1 MQLRTKLFVGYH
13 GVPEQMIEP
22 YFETLF
28 NQLNQRAARATIA
41 DRTPSLEALREY
53 LRQQFEHEGGMP
65 GSFLG
70 QPVFEALFEYESQAH
85 PLANLDFLHAKTI
98 DLLDNPPKEHRER
111 RFSKF
116 LHPYKHQVA
125 AWTSLKAE
133 PCRSAIISTGTASG
147 KTECFLVPILDDLV
161 REYSESR
168 RPLQG
173 IRALFLYPLNALINS
188 QRERLAAW
196 TAGLEGGVRFSLYN
210 GATPERIPQ
219 AKEDATPE
227 EVLCRRTLR
236 QNTPPILVT
245 NATMLEYMLIRSVD
259 QPIIDHSKG
268 KLRWIVLDEAHTYLG
283 SNAAEVSLLLRRVM
297 QAFEVDA
304 ESVHFVAT
312 SATIG
317 GIESESH
324 LREYLA
330 DLAGIDPSRVDVIGG
345 RRITPQI
352 ETAGLIDR
360 SLPSKEEIASL
371 ADYESRR
378 RRLASVP
385 SIRSLRYKLTS
396 KPLTLA
402 EIREKLGEG
411 VSNQEVLRIL
421 DACSEELPKDTKE
434 QPLLPLRGHFFMR
447 TQPGVWACWN
457 HYCSGRSDQI
467 ASDQWR
473 FGAVYFQHRERC
485 EHCDSLVFE
494 VLLCKDCGEVYLAAE
509 EDDKQMLSSIPWKQS
524 TIIDDFDIEIEEDAD
539 EEEEQSKTRST
550 AKLRQLICSRSA
562 NDFMDAESNYDPGTG
577 EVLRVESDNS
587 VGLRLARRHDP
598 DNRIR
603 CVTCGEPDS
612 QAYQQFRSIRVGAP
626 FYLGVAIPTLL
637 THAPEKKRVNGAV
650 PCNGRQ
656 LITFT
661 DSRQGTARFAAR
673 MEFEAERNFVRS
685 FVYHKLWSLS
695 RSEKPIDL
703 DKLRDEV
710 IKLRPVAATIGL
722 ESLLQEKE
730 EQLTK
735 AERNINTPKG
745 SVNWIDLIHALS
757 KTEPVAYFL
766 PDSTAARYRYSL
778 NDPSKIS
785 EMLLLREFA
794 RRPRTG
800 NSLETLGLASIHFP
814 RLEGA
819 VPPDDWLRKGQTQET
834 WYLFL
839 KVCID
844 YFLRTNYCVQIADAT
859 RRWMGLRFQSRYV
872 QSPDSER
879 GGTLIRTWPTLRTN
893 RRGDQRLFT
902 FLRLVLNLR
911 QQASDDQLM
920 LDRLLREAWKA
931 IYSRILVEEQRGY
944 QLKFQE
950 AEIRLANVAYKCP
963 VTQKLIDVSIA
974 GVSPYHNEITW
985 KSLGPAK
992 PIEMPSVPF
1001 PFRRSMEDGRPV
1013 SLNEINVWLDRNEKV
1028 QAARAEG
1035 VWNEFSDRIAEDHS
1049 YFETAEH
1056 SGQLSKNRLQALE
1069 SRFRAGKT
1077 NLLSCSTT
1085 MEMGIDIGGLS
1096 VVAMN
1101 NAPPGPANWLQRAGR
1116 AGRRGISRAA
1126 SLTLCQ
1132 NQPHGHAVFANTVWP
1147 FITPI
1152 SIPRVSLNS
1161 VRIVQRHVHAFLLG
1175 RFLGKK
1181 KTENATRL
1189 TNAWMFVG
1197 ETPVFAEFIVWM
1209 RRNAEMDQVI
1219 CRGIAAIVQ
1228 RSALETE
1235 TIRLVLDFAA
1245 SELHTL
1251 ATEWLSQRETLLA
1264 EINAVGGITEDK
1276 KHVAPEQRALCSQL
1290 KRLDDEFLLKELA
1303 SRGFLPAHGFPLNV
1317 LPFVN
1322 TSVET
1327 MLAEADRP
1335 SEERDDNR
1343 FTIQSYPSRHLS
1355 MAIREYAPGNSIVI
1369 DNMSYLSSGLTMH
1382 WKVPPSDTEFRQTQA
1397 ILGFWWCPQC
1407 GFSTSSATQ
1416 PKQCESCSN
1425 PELKGNGYIKPSG
1438 FAVDIRTGR
1447 PNSSD
1452 EEVVYVPPTEPRL
1465 GCRGDW
1471 ISLANPALGSFR
1483 YDADGTVFFHSRGAR
1498 SFGYAVCLRCGRAA
1512 SESGLASDGAEI
1524 SFQKNGEHRRLRG
1537 GKESDGTAR
1546 CPGSDGQFT
1555 IKRNLWLG
1563 GEEQTDVF
1571 QLRLKHPTLPE
1582 VTIPETAAVSLAI
1595 ALRLA
1600 LCQALGVETQEI
1612 GWSVQ
1617 NNKEQGIGYRDIYL
1631 FDSAAGGAGYVAS
1644 AGFMIEG
1651 LLNSA
1656 REILEGCRC
1665 DKACHSCLL
1674 DFGTQHHAEH
1684 LDRKAALDWLNED
1697 FFSLLRVP
1705 SDYCA
1710 FGSATQYE
1718 PRGVAEGMLIALQ
1731 KRPINSVSFVA
1742 DGNVDL
1748 WDVDSW
1754 PLWRHFASIA
1764 TPEVGID
1771 TSLLLT
1777 ESAKRSLPWST
1788 LHSMVSKANAR
1799 QARVY
1804 TVPDSS
1810 VHVEKC
1816 TIAGLVSS
1824 PDKTIAWGVFDQDSL
1839 ALASGWGQGT
1849 SAWPVVKGS
1858 VTTTPTHKRE
1868 IDLTI
1873 VESERPE
1880 DCTQVLINRELDG
1893 DISNIGT
1900 SFWTLLESESIWLK
1914 RCLESGQPHKI
1925 EYCDRYI
1932 RSPLAARVLFEI
1944 LKRFSSTSSIQS
1956 QLSIRTTQSQQYQIG
1971 QALYHDWRDAGAQ
1984 QSVLEHLFKSNFKV
1998 SVTVYPKPPNLSHSR
2013 YLSMAWAN
2021 GVRVDINLDQ
2031 GVGFYRTKA
2040 YIPFDFSTPSDVQ
2053 AQKLAKL
2060 RIVVENQSPSMPI
2073 YVLKPV

>member
-1 MQLRTKLFVGYH
+1 
-13 GVPEQMIEP
+13 MIEP
-22 YFETLF
+22 YFSTLF
-28 NQLNQRAARATIA
+28 DQLNQRAARATIA
-41 DRTPSLEALREY
+41 DRTPSLEVLREY
-53 LRQQFEHEGGMP
+53 LRQQFELEGGKP

-70 QPVFEALFEYESQAH
+70 QPVFEALFEYESQPH
-85 PLANLDFLHAKTI
+85 PLANLDFLELKTI

-111 RFSKF
+111 RFSKL

-125 AWTSLKAE
+125 AWQSLKAE

-161 REYSESR
+161 REYSKSR

-236 QNTPPILVT
+236 ENTPPILVT

-304 ESVHFVAT
+304 SNVHFVAT

-317 GIESESH
+317 GKESESN

-345 RRITPQI
+345 RRITPQL
-352 ETAGLIDR
+352 ETTGLVDK
-360 SLPSKEEIASL
+360 SLPSKEEIDSL
-371 ADYESRR
+371 PDYESRR

-385 SIRSLRYKLTS
+385 SIRTLRHELTL
-396 KPLTLA
+396 KPLSLA
-402 EIREKLGEG
+402 EIREKIGEG
-411 VSNQEVLRIL
+411 VSNHEALQIL
-421 DACSEELPKDTKE
+421 DACSEALPKDVKE

-447 TQPGVWACWN
+447 TQPGVWACWS
-457 HYCSGRSDQI
+457 HKCSGRTEQLT
-467 ASDQWR
+467 SDQWP
-473 FGAVYFQHRERC
+473 FGSVYFQHRERC
-485 EHCDSLVFE
+485 VHCDSLVLE

-509 EDDKQMLSSIPWKQS
+509 EDDKQKLSSIPWKQS
-524 TIIDDFDIEIEEDAD
+524 TIIDDFDIEIEENAD
-539 EEEEQSKTRST
+539 EEEEQSKARST

-562 NDFMDAESNYDPGTG
+562 NDFMDAESNYDCSTG
-577 EVLRVESDNS
+577 EILQVENANS

-637 THAPEKKRVNGAV
+637 AHAPGKARVNAAI
-650 PCNGRQ
+650 PYDGRQ

-695 RSEKPIDL
+695 RLEKPIDL

-710 IKLRPVAATIGL
+710 IKLKPVAATIGL

-730 EQLTK
+730 EQLRK
-735 AERNINTPKG
+735 AETSINAPKG
-745 SVNWIDLIHALS
+745 SVNWKDLIEALS
-757 KTEPVAYFL
+757 KTDPVAYFL
-766 PDSTAARYRYSL
+766 PESTRARYAHSL
-778 NDPSKIS
+778 SDPAKIA

-800 NSLETLGLASIHFP
+800 NSLETLGLASVHFP
-814 RLEGA
+814 RLESVA
-819 VPPDDWLRKGQTQET
+819 PPDDWCRKGQTQET

-844 YFLRTNYCVQIADAT
+844 YFLRTNYCVQIADTT
-859 RRWMGLRFQSRYV
+859 RRWMGLRFQTRYV

-879 GGTLIRTWPTLRTN
+879 GTAVTRTWPTLRTN

-902 FLRLVLNLR
+902 FLRLVLNLK
-911 QQASDDQLM
+911 QQAPDDQLIAE
-920 LDRLLREAWKA
+920 RLLREAWKS

-963 VTQKLIDVSIA
+963 VTQKLIDTSIA
-974 GVSPYHNEITW
+974 GVSPYHNELTW
-985 KSLGPAK
+985 QSLGPAK
-992 PIEMPSVPF
+992 AIEMPSVPF
-1001 PFRRSMEDGRPV
+1001 PFRRSTEDGRPV
-1013 SLNEINVWLDRNEKV
+1013 SLNEVNAWLDKNEKV
-1028 QAARAEG
+1028 QVARAEG

-1132 NQPHGHAVFANTVWP
+1132 NQPHGHAVFTNTVWP

-1152 SIPRVSLNS
+1152 SIPRVALNS
-1161 VRIVQRHVHAFLLG
+1161 VRIVQRHVQAFLLG

-1209 RRNAEMDQVI
+1209 RKNAEIDQVV
-1219 CRGIAAIVQ
+1219 CRGIAAIIK

-1235 TIRLVLDFAA
+1235 SIRLILDFAA

-1264 EINAVGGITEDK
+1264 EINAVGGLAEGDK
-1276 KHVAPEQRALCSQL
+1276 HSAPEQRALSSQL
-1290 KRLDDEFLLKELA
+1290 KRLDEEFLLKELA
-1303 SRGFLPAHGFPLNV
+1303 GRGFLPAHGFPLNV
-1317 LPFVN
+1317 LPFIN

-1327 MLAEADRP
+1327 ILAEADRP
-1335 SEERDDNR
+1335 PEERDDNR

-1416 PKQCESCSN
+1416 PKQCESCGN
-1425 PELKGNGYIKPSG
+1425 LELKGNGYIKPSG

-1452 EEVVYVPPTEPRL
+1452 DEVVYVPPTEPRL

-1512 SESGLASDGAEI
+1512 SESGLASDGAEV

-1555 IKRNLWLG
+1555 IKRNIWLG
-1563 GEEQTDVF
+1563 GEEKTDVF
-1571 QLRLKHPTLPE
+1571 QLRLKHPTLPD
-1582 VTIPETAAVSLAI
+1582 VTIPEAAAVSLAI
-1595 ALRLA
+1595 ALRQA
-1600 LCQALGVETQEI
+1600 LSKALGVESQEI

-1644 AGFMIEG
+1644 AGFMIEA
-1651 LLNSA
+1651 LLKTA
-1656 REILEGCRC
+1656 RESLAGCNC

-1684 LDRKAALDWLNED
+1684 LDRNAALDWLNED

-1710 FGSATQYE
+1710 FGTETQYE

-1731 KRPINSVSFVA
+1731 KRPINSVCFIA
-1742 DGNVDL
+1742 AGDVDL
-1748 WDVDSW
+1748 WDIESW
-1754 PLWRHFASIA
+1754 ALWRHFASIA

-1771 TSLLLT
+1771 TSLFLT
-1777 ESAKRSLPWST
+1777 ESAKKTLPWSI

-1799 QARVY
+1799 QAGVY
-1804 TVPDSS
+1804 VVPDSS
-1810 VHVEKC
+1810 VHVGKC
-1816 TIAGLVSS
+1816 TIAGLISS
-1824 PDKTIAWGVFDQDSL
+1824 PDKTIAWGVFDQNSL
-1839 ALASGWGQGT
+1839 ALGSSWGQGT
-1849 SAWPVVKGS
+1849 STWPVVKGNL
-1858 VTTTPTHKRE
+1858 TNIQTAKRE
-1868 IDLTI
+1868 INLAL

-1880 DCTQVLINRELDG
+1880 DCTQALVNKELDG
-1893 DISNIGT
+1893 DIANIGT
-1900 SFWTLLESESIWLK
+1900 SFWSLLESESSWMK
-1914 RCLESGQPHKI
+1914 RCSEQGPPVSI
-1925 EYCDRYI
+1925 VYCDRYV
-1932 RSPLAARVLFEI
+1932 RSPLTARVLFEL
-1944 LKRFSSTSSIQS
+1944 LKRYASTSESRSELIIKTTESPQ
-1956 QLSIRTTQSQQYQIG
+1956 QLVG
-1971 QALYHDWRDAGAQ
+1971 HALYHDWRDCGTQ
-1984 QSVLEHLFKSNFKV
+1984 KDVLEHLFKQYFKV
-1998 SVTVYPKPPNLSHSR
+1998 SVTVYPRPQDLSHSR
-2013 YLSMAWAN
+2013 FLSLTWAN
-2021 GVRVDINLDQ
+2021 GLRVDVNLDQ
-2031 GVGFYRTKA
+2031 GVGFYRTKNF
-2040 YIPFDFSTPSDVQ
+2040 ISFDFALTPSLQ
-2053 AQKLAKL
+2053 AQKLSAL
-2060 RIVVENQSPSMPI
+2060 RLSVENQSPSMPL
-2073 YVLKPV
+2073 YVIKPV

>member
-1 MQLRTKLFVGYH
+1 
-13 GVPEQMIEP
+13 MIEP

-28 NQLNQRAARATIA
+28 DQLNQRAARATIA
-41 DRTPSLEALREY
+41 DRTPSLEVFREY
-53 LRQQFEHEGGMP
+53 LRQQFELEGGKP

-70 QPVFEALFEYESQAH
+70 QPVFEALFEYESQPH
-85 PLANLDFLHAKTI
+85 PLANLDFLDVKTI

-111 RFSKF
+111 RFSKL

-125 AWTSLKAE
+125 AWKSLKAE

-161 REYSESR
+161 REYLKNR

-196 TAGLEGGVRFSLYN
+196 TAGLEGAVRFSLYN
-210 GATPERIPQ
+210 GATPERIQ
-219 AKEDATPE
+219 EAKEDATPE

-236 QNTPPILVT
+236 ANTPPILVT

-259 QPIIDHSKG
+259 QPIIDQSKG

-304 ESVHFVAT
+304 NSVHFVAT

-317 GIESESH
+317 GKESESN

-352 ETAGLIDR
+352 ETAGIIDKP
-360 SLPSKEEIASL
+360 LPSKEEIDSL
-371 ADYESRR
+371 TDYESRR
-378 RRLASVP
+378 QRLTSVP
-385 SIRSLRYKLTS
+385 SIRELRHQLTS
-396 KPLTLA
+396 KPLPLE
-402 EIREKLGEG
+402 EIRKKLGKG
-411 VSNQEVLRIL
+411 VSNHEALHIL
-421 DACSEELPKDTKE
+421 DACSEALPKEAKE

-457 HYCSGRSDQI
+457 NQCSGRTDHLKSEL
-467 ASDQWR
+467 WP

-485 EHCDSLVFE
+485 THCESLVLE

-509 EDDKQMLSSIPWKQS
+509 ENDKQKLSAIPWKQS
-524 TIIDDFDIEIEEDAD
+524 TMVDDFDIEIEEDAD
-539 EEEEQSKTRST
+539 EEEEQTTTRST

-562 NDFMDAESNYDPGTG
+562 NDFMDAPSNYDRSTG
-577 EVLRVESDNS
+577 EILRVSSDNAAA
-587 VGLRLARRHDP
+587 VRLARRHDP
-598 DNRIR
+598 GNRIR

-612 QAYQQFRSIRVGAP
+612 QAYQQFRSIRIGAP

-637 THAPEKKRVNGAV
+637 AHAQVKERVTAAI
-650 PCNGRQ
+650 PYDGRQ

-673 MEFEAERNFVRS
+673 MEFESERNFVRS

-695 RSEKPIDL
+695 RLGKPTDIE
-703 DKLRDEV
+703 KLRDEV
-710 IKLRPVAATIGL
+710 AKLRTVASMGL
-722 ESLLQEKE
+722 ESVLQEKE
-730 EQLTK
+730 DQLQR
-735 AERNINTPKG
+735 AEKGIETPTG
-745 SVNWIDLIHALS
+745 SIKWDAMIEALR
-757 KTEPVAYFL
+757 KTDPVAYFL
-766 PDSTAARYRYSL
+766 PESTRARYTHGLS
-778 NDPSKIS
+778 DPKQIS
-785 EMLLLREFA
+785 EMLLLREFV

-814 RLEGA
+814 QLESVA
-819 VPPDDWLRKGQTQET
+819 PPDDWRKKGQTQEN
-834 WYLFL
+834 WHLFL

-844 YFLRTNYCVQIADAT
+844 YFLRANYCVQIADTT
-859 RRWMGLRFQSRYV
+859 RRWMGLSFQTRYV

-879 GGTLIRTWPTLRTN
+879 GGAVTRTWPTLKTN

-902 FLRLVLNLR
+902 FLRLVLNLKP
-911 QQASDDQLM
+911 QASDDQLM
-920 LDRLLREAWKA
+920 LERLLREAWKV
-931 IYSRILVEEQRGY
+931 IYSKVFIAEQRGY
-944 QLKFQE
+944 QLKFQDT
-950 AEIRLANVAYKCP
+950 EIRLVNVAYKCP
-963 VTQKLIDVSIA
+963 VTQKLIDASIG
-974 GVSPYHNEITW
+974 GVSPYHNELTW
-985 KSLGPAK
+985 QSLGPAK
-992 PIEMPSVPF
+992 PINMPFIPF
-1001 PFRRSMEDGRPV
+1001 PFRRSMEDGGPV
-1013 SLNEINVWLDRNEKV
+1013 SLNEVNAWLDRDEKV

-1069 SRFRAGKT
+1069 SRFRSGKT

-1132 NQPHGHAVFANTVWP
+1132 NQPHGHAVFVNTVWP
-1147 FITPI
+1147 FVTPI
-1152 SIPRVSLNS
+1152 SIPRVALNS
-1161 VRIVQRHVHAFLLG
+1161 VRIVQRHVQAFLLG
-1175 RFLGKK
+1175 KFLGKK
-1181 KTENATRL
+1181 ETENATRL
-1189 TNAWMFVG
+1189 TCDWMFVG
-1197 ETPVFAEFIVWM
+1197 ETPIFAEFIVWM
-1209 RRNAEMDQVI
+1209 RKNAEMDPAVA
-1219 CRGIAAIVQ
+1219 RGITAIVQ

-1235 TIRLVLDFAA
+1235 SIRLILDHAA
-1245 SELHTL
+1245 SQLHTL
-1251 ATEWLSQRETLLA
+1251 ATEWLSQRDTLLA
-1264 EINAVGGITEDK
+1264 EINAVGGIAENG
-1276 KHVAPEQRALCSQL
+1276 KHAAPEQRALSAQL
-1290 KRLDDEFLLKELA
+1290 KRLDEEFLLKELA

-1327 MLAEADRP
+1327 MLAEAERP

-1343 FTIQSYPSRHLS
+1343 FTRQSYPSRHLS

-1382 WKVPPSDTEFRQTQA
+1382 WKVPPSDTELRQTQA

-1407 GFSTSSATQ
+1407 GFSASAATQ
-1416 PKQCESCSN
+1416 PKQCASCSST
-1425 PELKGNGYIKPSG
+1425 ELKGNGYIKPSG

-1452 EEVVYVPPTEPRL
+1452 DEVLYVPPTEPRL

-1471 ISLANPALGSFR
+1471 ISLANPALGKFR
-1483 YDADGTVFFHSRGAR
+1483 YDADGTVFFHSRGAKGH
-1498 SFGYAVCLRCGRAA
+1498 GYAVCLRCGRAA
-1512 SESGLASDGAEI
+1512 SESGLASEGAEV
-1524 SFQKNGEHRRLRG
+1524 SFQKDGQHRRLRG

-1582 VTIPETAAVSLAI
+1582 VTIPEAAAVSLAI
-1595 ALRLA
+1595 ALRLS
-1600 LCQALGVETQEI
+1600 LCQALGVESQEI

-1617 NNKEQGIGYRDIYL
+1617 NNREHGIGFRDIYL

-1644 AGFMIEG
+1644 AGFMIEE
-1651 LLNSA
+1651 LLSSA
-1656 REILEGCRC
+1656 KEILSRCDC

-1674 DFGTQHHAEH
+1674 DFGTQYHAEH

-1697 FFSLLRVP
+1697 FFSSLRVP

-1710 FGSATQYE
+1710 FGATTSYE

-1731 KRPINSVSFVA
+1731 KRPIKSVSFVA
-1742 DGNVDL
+1742 DGHVDL

-1754 PLWRHFASIA
+1754 PLWRHLASIS
-1764 TPEVGID
+1764 TPEAGVDANLIL
-1771 TSLLLT
+1771 S
-1777 ESAKRSLPWST
+1777 ESVKNTLPWPI
-1788 LHSMVSKANAR
+1788 LHSVVSKANAR
-1799 QARVY
+1799 QAKVY
-1804 TVPDSS
+1804 VVPDSS
-1810 VHVEKC
+1810 VRLGKC
-1816 TIAGLVSS
+1816 TIAGVISS
-1824 PDKTIAWGVFDQDSL
+1824 PDKSITWGVFDQNSL
-1839 ALASGWGQGT
+1839 ALGSGWGQGT
-1849 SAWPVVKGS
+1849 SDWPVVKGILGDNLAQ
-1858 VTTTPTHKRE
+1858 KRE
-1868 IDLTI
+1868 INLGLVD
-1873 VESERPE
+1873 SARPE
-1880 DCTQVLINRELDG
+1880 DCTQVLVDKELDG
-1893 DISNIGT
+1893 DILNIGA
-1900 SFWTLLESESIWLK
+1900 SFWSLLESKSSWLK
-1914 RCLESGQPHKI
+1914 QCFEHGPPISI
-1925 EYCDRYI
+1925 EYCDRYV
-1932 RSPLAARVLFEI
+1932 RSPLSARVLFEL
-1944 LKRFSSTSSIQS
+1944 LKRFASTTDHKSE
-1956 QLSIRTTQSQQYQIG
+1956 LRVRTTASTQLQTGRS
-1971 QALYHDWRDAGAQ
+1971 LYHDWRDDGTQKA
-1984 QSVLEHLFKSNFKV
+1984 VLQHLFQPFFTV
-1998 SVTVYPKPPNLSHSR
+1998 SVTVYARPQELSHSR
-2013 YLSMAWAN
+2013 FLSLAWAN
-2021 GVRVDINLDQ
+2021 GLRVDVNLDQ
-2031 GVGFYRTKA
+2031 GVGFYRTRTFKS
-2040 YIPFDFSTPSDVQ
+2040 FDFAETPNAQ
-2053 AQKLAKL
+2053 AQKLSAL
-2060 RIVVENQSPSMPI
+2060 RLSVENQSPSMPL
-2073 YVLKPV
+2073 YVLKPN

>member
-1 MQLRTKLFVGYH
+1 MQVRTKLFDRTY
-13 GVPEQMIEP
+13 GVVEQMIEP

-28 NQLNQRAARATIA
+28 DQLNQRAARATIA
-41 DRTPSLEALREY
+41 DRTPSLEVLRQY
-53 LRQQFEHEGGMP
+53 LRQQFELEGGKA

-70 QPVFEALFEYESQAH
+70 QPVLEALFEYETQPH
-85 PLANLDFLHAKTI
+85 PLANLDFLHVKTI

-111 RFSKF
+111 RFSKL

-125 AWTSLKAE
+125 AWKSLKAE

-161 REYSESR
+161 REYSKVR

-173 IRALFLYPLNALINS
+173 VRALFLYPLNALINS

-236 QNTPPILVT
+236 ENTPPILVT

-259 QPIIDHSKG
+259 QPIIDNSKG

-304 ESVHFVAT
+304 NNVHFVAT

-317 GIESESH
+317 GKESESH

-330 DLAGIDPSRVDVIGG
+330 DLAGIDPARVDVIGG
-345 RRITPQI
+345 RRVTPTI
-352 ETAGLIDR
+352 ETSGIIDR
-360 SLPSKEEIASL
+360 SLPSKAELDSL
-371 ADYESRR
+371 GDYESRR
-378 RRLASVP
+378 KRLVSVP
-385 SIRSLRYKLTS
+385 AIRSLRHELTS
-396 KPLTLA
+396 KPLPLV

-411 VSNQEVLRIL
+411 VSNHEALRIL
-421 DACSEELPKDTKE
+421 DACSEALPKEVKE

-457 HYCSGRSDQI
+457 NQCMGRTDQLV
-467 ASDQWR
+467 SEHWP

-485 EHCDSLVFE
+485 AHCDSLVLE
-494 VLLCKDCGEVYLAAE
+494 VVLCKDCGEVYLAAE
-509 EDDKQMLSSIPWKQS
+509 ENDKQKLSAIPWKQS

-539 EEEEQSKTRST
+539 EEDDQAKTKST

-562 NDFMDAESNYDPGTG
+562 NDFMDAESNYDRGTG
-577 EVLRVESDNS
+577 EILRVENDLAIG
-587 VGLRLARRHDP
+587 VRLARRHDP

-637 THAPEKKRVNGAV
+637 AHAPGRERATATL
-650 PCNGRQ
+650 PYDGRQ

-695 RSEKPIDL
+695 RLDKPVDL
-703 DKLRDEV
+703 EKLRDEV
-710 IKLRPVAATIGL
+710 VKLRPVAASIGL

-730 EQLTK
+730 EELK
-735 AERNINTPKG
+735 RAETSVNTPQG
-745 SVNWIDLIHALS
+745 SISWNELIEALS
-757 KTEPVAYFL
+757 KTDPVAYFL
-766 PDSTAARYRYSL
+766 PESTRARYAHALSDSR
-778 NDPSKIS
+778 KIS
-785 EMLLLREFA
+785 EMLLLREFV

-814 RLEGA
+814 QLESA
-819 VPPDDWLRKGQTQET
+819 VPPDDWRRRGQTQEN
-834 WYLFL
+834 WYVFL

-844 YFLRTNYCVQIADAT
+844 YFLRANYCVQIADAT
-859 RRWMGLRFQSRYV
+859 RRWMGLRFQTRYV

-879 GGTLIRTWPTLRTN
+879 GGAVTRTWPTLKTN

-902 FLRLVLNLR
+902 FLRLVLNLKP
-911 QQASDDQLM
+911 QASDDQLM
-920 LDRLLREAWKA
+920 LERLMREAWKA
-931 IYSRILVEEQRGY
+931 IYSKILIEEQRGY

-950 AEIRLANVAYKCP
+950 AEIRLANVTYKCP
-963 VTQKLIDVSIA
+963 VTQKLIDASIA
-974 GVSPYHNEITW
+974 GVSPYHNELTW
-985 KSLGPAK
+985 LSLGPAK
-992 PIEMPSVPF
+992 PINMPCIPF

-1013 SLNEINVWLDRNEKV
+1013 SLNEVNAWLDRDEKV
-1028 QAARAEG
+1028 QVARAEG

-1069 SRFRAGKT
+1069 NRFRLGKT

-1101 NAPPGPANWLQRAGR
+1101 NAPPGPANWLQRSGR

-1147 FITPI
+1147 FVTPI
-1152 SIPRVSLNS
+1152 SIPRVALNS
-1161 VRIVQRHVHAFLLG
+1161 VRIVQRHVQAFLLG

-1181 KTENATRL
+1181 KPENATRL
-1189 TNAWMFVG
+1189 TNAWLFVG
-1197 ETPVFAEFIVWM
+1197 ETPIFAEFIVWM
-1209 RRNAEMDQVI
+1209 RKNAEMDQAI

-1235 TIRLVLDFAA
+1235 SIRLILDHAA
-1245 SELHTL
+1245 SQLHTL

-1264 EINAVGGITEDK
+1264 EINAVGGIAEDDR
-1276 KHVAPEQRALCSQL
+1276 HAAPEQRALSAQL

-1343 FTIQSYPSRHLS
+1343 FTTQSYPSRHLS

-1425 PELKGNGYIKPSG
+1425 PELKGNGFIKPSG

-1452 EEVVYVPPTEPRL
+1452 DEVVYVPPTEPRL
-1465 GCRGDW
+1465 SCRGDW

-1498 SFGYAVCLRCGRAA
+1498 GFGYAICLRCGRAA
-1512 SESGLASDGAEI
+1512 SESGLASEGADVT
-1524 SFQKNGEHRRLRG
+1524 FQKNGEHRRLRG

-1571 QLRLKHPTLPE
+1571 QLRMKHPTSLE
-1582 VTIPETAAVSLAI
+1582 ATIPEAAAVSLAI

-1600 LCQALGVETQEI
+1600 LCQALGVESQEI
-1612 GWSVQ
+1612 GWAVQ

-1644 AGFMIEG
+1644 AGFMIEA
-1651 LLNSA
+1651 LLSSA
-1656 REILEGCRC
+1656 REILKQCSC

-1710 FGSATQYE
+1710 FGSTTLYE

-1742 DGNVDL
+1742 GGNVDL

-1754 PLWRHFASIA
+1754 PLWRQLASIS

-1771 TSLLLT
+1771 SNIFLS
-1777 ESAKRSLPWST
+1777 ESVKQSLPWSI
-1788 LHSMVSKANAR
+1788 LHSMVSKASAR
-1799 QARVY
+1799 QTRVY
-1804 TVPDSS
+1804 VVPDS
-1810 VHVEKC
+1810 VLQLERC
-1816 TIAGLVSS
+1816 TIAGVISS
-1824 PDKTIAWGVFDQDSL
+1824 LDKTIAWGVFDQDSL
-1839 ALASGWGQGT
+1839 SLASGWGQGA
-1849 SAWPVVKGS
+1849 SDWPVVKGS
-1858 VTTTPTHKRE
+1858 WVGKLTQERE
-1868 IDLTI
+1868 LDLGL
-1873 VESERPE
+1873 VERERPE
-1880 DCTQVLINRELDG
+1880 DCTQVLIDKELDG
-1893 DISNIGT
+1893 DILNIGA
-1900 SFWTLLESESIWLK
+1900 SFWTLLESKSSWLK
-1914 RCLESGQPHKI
+1914 QCFEKGPPLSI
-1925 EYCDRYI
+1925 EYCDRYV
-1932 RSPLAARVLFEI
+1932 RSPLSARVLFEL
-1944 LKRFSSTSSIQS
+1944 LKRFASTSDGQS
-1956 QLSIRTTQSQQYQIG
+1956 DLLIRTTASPQLQTG
-1971 QALYHDWRDAGAQ
+1971 HALHHDWRDDGTQKA
-1984 QSVLEHLFKSNFKV
+1984 VLHHLFKPYFKV
-1998 SVTVYPKPPNLSHSR
+1998 SVIVYARPHELGHSR
-2013 YLSMAWAN
+2013 FLSLAWEN
-2021 GVRVDINLDQ
+2021 GLRVDVNLDQ
-2031 GVGFYRTKA
+2031 GVGFYRTKTFKS
-2040 YIPFDFSTPSDVQ
+2040 FDFAPTPDSQ
-2053 AQKLAKL
+2053 AQKLNAL
-2060 RIVVENQSPSMPI
+2060 RLSVENQSPSMPLYI
-2073 YVLKPV
+2073 LNPM

>member
-1 MQLRTKLFVGYH
+1 
-13 GVPEQMIEP
+13 MIEP

-28 NQLNQRAARATIA
+28 DQLNQRAARATIA
-41 DRTPSLEALREY
+41 DRTPSLEVLREY
-53 LRQQFEHEGGMP
+53 LRQQFELEGGKA
-65 GSFLG
+65 GSFLA
-70 QPVFEALFEYESQAH
+70 QPVFEALFEYESQPH
-85 PLANLDFLHAKTI
+85 SLAKLDFLHATTI
-98 DLLDNPPKEHRER
+98 ELLDNPPKEHRER
-111 RFSKF
+111 RFSKL

-125 AWTSLKAE
+125 AWQSLKAE

-161 REYSESR
+161 REHYESQK
-168 RPLQG
+168 PLQG

-196 TAGLEGGVRFSLYN
+196 TAGLGGAVRFSLYN
-210 GATPERIPQ
+210 GATPERIQQ
-219 AKEDATPE
+219 AKEVATPE

-236 QNTPPILVT
+236 ANTPPILVT

-259 QPIIDHSKG
+259 QPIIDQSKG

-304 ESVHFVAT
+304 NSVHFVAT

-317 GIESESH
+317 GKESESN

-330 DLAGIDPSRVDVIGG
+330 DLAGIDPARVDVIGG

-352 ETAGLIDR
+352 ETAGIIDKP
-360 SLPSKEEIASL
+360 LPSKEEIDSL
-371 ADYESRR
+371 TDYESRR
-378 RRLASVP
+378 QRLTSVP
-385 SIRSLRYKLTS
+385 SIRELRYELTS
-396 KPLTLA
+396 KPLPLE
-402 EIREKLGEG
+402 EIRKKLGEG
-411 VSNQEVLRIL
+411 VSNHEALHIL
-421 DACSEELPKDTKE
+421 DACSEGLPKEAKE

-457 HYCSGRSDQI
+457 HKCSGRIDQLTSDH
-467 ASDQWR
+467 WP

-485 EHCDSLVFE
+485 VYCDSLVLE

-509 EDDKQMLSSIPWKQS
+509 ENDKQQLSSIPWKQS

-539 EEEEQSKTRST
+539 EEEEESTTRSK

-562 NDFMDAESNYDPGTG
+562 NDYMDAESNYDRGTG
-577 EVLRVESDNS
+577 EIQRVESDNS
-587 VGLRLARRHDP
+587 IGVQLARRHEP
-598 DNRIR
+598 DGRIR

-637 THAPEKKRVNGAV
+637 AHAPGKDRVNTAI
-650 PCNGRQ
+650 PYDGRQ

-695 RSEKPIDL
+695 RLEKPIDL

-710 IKLRPVAATIGL
+710 SKLRPVAATIGL

-730 EQLTK
+730 EQLKK
-735 AERNINTPKG
+735 AETSINAPKG
-745 SVNWIDLIHALS
+745 SVNWKDLIETLS
-757 KTEPVAYFL
+757 KTDPVAYFL
-766 PDSTAARYRYSL
+766 PDSTRARYAHSL
-778 NDPSKIS
+778 SDPGKIS

-800 NSLETLGLASIHFP
+800 SSLETLGLASIHFP
-814 RLEGA
+814 QLESV
-819 VPPDDWLRKGQTQET
+819 VPPDDWRRKGQTQET

-859 RRWMGLRFQSRYV
+859 RRWMGLRFQTRYV

-879 GGTLIRTWPTLRTN
+879 GGAVTRTWPTLRTN

-902 FLRLVLNLR
+902 FLRLVLNLK
-911 QQASDDQLM
+911 QQSSDDQLM
-920 LDRLLREAWKA
+920 LERLMREAWKA
-931 IYSRILVEEQRGY
+931 IYSRILIEEQRGY
-944 QLKFQE
+944 QLRFQE
-950 AEIRLANVAYKCP
+950 AEIRLVNVAHKCP
-963 VTQKLIDVSIA
+963 VTQKLLDASIA
-974 GVSPYHNEITW
+974 GVSPYHNDLTW
-985 KSLGPAK
+985 HSLGPAK
-992 PIEMPSVPF
+992 PITMPMVPF

-1013 SLNEINVWLDRNEKV
+1013 SLNEVNAWLEIDERV
-1028 QAARAEG
+1028 QAARADG
-1035 VWNEFSDRIAEDHS
+1035 VWNEFSDRITEHHS

-1069 SRFRAGKT
+1069 NRFRSGKT

-1147 FITPI
+1147 FVTPI
-1152 SIPRVSLNS
+1152 TVPRVALNS
-1161 VRIVQRHVHAFLLG
+1161 IRIVQRHVQAFLLG

-1181 KTENATRL
+1181 ATENATRL
-1189 TNAWMFVG
+1189 TNAWMFAG
-1197 ETPVFAEFIVWM
+1197 ETPVSAEFIVWM
-1209 RRNAEMDQVI
+1209 RNNAEMDQLI
-1219 CRGIAAIVQ
+1219 CRGIKAIVR

-1235 TIRLVLDFAA
+1235 TIRLILDYAA
-1245 SELHTL
+1245 SEMR
-1251 ATEWLSQRETLLA
+1251 AIANEWLSQRETLLA
-1264 EINAVGGITEDK
+1264 EIGTVGGVVEDH
-1276 KHVAPEQRALCSQL
+1276 KHAAPEQRALSSQL
-1290 KRLDDEFLLKELA
+1290 KRLDEEFLLKELA

-1327 MLAEADRP
+1327 ILAEADRP
-1335 SEERDDNR
+1335 SEEREDNR
-1343 FTIQSYPSRHLS
+1343 FSTQSYPSRHLS

-1397 ILGFWWCPQC
+1397 ILGFWWCTKC
-1407 GFSTSSATQ
+1407 GFSMSSATQ
-1416 PKQCESCSN
+1416 PKQCESCDN
-1425 PELKGNGYIKPSG
+1425 PELKGNGYVKPSG

-1452 EEVVYVPPTEPRL
+1452 DEVVYVPPTEPRL

-1512 SESGLASDGAEI
+1512 SETGEASKGVEV

-1595 ALRLA
+1595 SLRLA
-1600 LCQALGVETQEI
+1600 LCQALGVESQEI

-1617 NNKEQGIGYRDIYL
+1617 TNREQGIGYRDIYL
-1631 FDSAAGGAGYVAS
+1631 FDTAAGGAGYVAS

-1651 LLNSA
+1651 LLNKA
-1656 REILEGCRC
+1656 RDLLAGCSC

-1674 DFGTQHHAEH
+1674 DFGTQYHAEH

-1705 SDYCA
+1705 SDFCA

-1718 PRGVAEGMLIALQ
+1718 PRCVAEGMLIALQ

-1742 DGNVDL
+1742 DGDIDL

-1754 PLWRHFASIA
+1754 PLWRHFTSIA
-1764 TPEVGID
+1764 TPENGID
-1771 TSLLLT
+1771 MRLLLS
-1777 ESAKRSLPWST
+1777 ESVKRSLSWSI
-1788 LHSMVSKANAR
+1788 LHSMVSKATAR
-1799 QARVY
+1799 QAKVY
-1804 TVPDSS
+1804 VVPDSS
-1810 VHVEKC
+1810 LHNKQC
-1816 TIAGLVSS
+1816 TIAGLISS
-1824 PDKTIAWGVFDQDSL
+1824 PEKTIAWGVFDRDSL
-1839 ALASGWGQGT
+1839 ALGSGWGQGT

-1858 VTTTPTHKRE
+1858 LTDIPTHKRE
-1868 IDLTI
+1868 INLAL
-1873 VESERPE
+1873 VENERPE
-1880 DCTQVLINRELDG
+1880 DCTQVLIDKELDG
-1893 DISNIGT
+1893 DVANIGT
-1900 SFWTLLESESIWLK
+1900 LFWSLLECKSNWLK
-1914 RCLESGQPHKI
+1914 QCSEHGRPVTI
-1925 EYCDRYI
+1925 EYSDRYI
-1932 RSPLAARVLFEI
+1932 RSPLTVRVLFEL
-1944 LKRFSSTSSIQS
+1944 LKRFSSNTVGQPELFIK
-1956 QLSIRTTQSQQYQIG
+1956 TTQSSQRQSG
-1971 QALYHDWRDAGAQ
+1971 LAMHHDWQDGGTQRAVMEQ
-1984 QSVLEHLFKSNFKV
+1984 LFRPYFRV
-1998 SVTVYPKPPNLSHSR
+1998 SVTVYGRPHELSHSR
-2013 YLSMAWAN
+2013 FLALTWAN
-2021 GVRVDINLDQ
+2021 GSRVDVNLDQ
-2031 GVGFYRTKA
+2031 GVGFYRTKTSKS
-2040 YIPFDFSTPSDVQ
+2040 FDFALNAELQ
-2053 AQKLAKL
+2053 ARKLSEMKFS
-2060 RIVVENQSPSMPI
+2060 VENLSPMMPVYI
-2073 YVLKPV
+2073 LKPV

>member
-1 MQLRTKLFVGYH
+1 MS
-13 GVPEQMIEP
+13 EP
-22 YFETLF
+22 YFLSLF
-28 NQLNQRAARATIA
+28 DQLNQRAARATIA
-41 DRTPSLEALREY
+41 DRTPSHEALRGY
-53 LRQQFEHEGGMP
+53 LRHQFEREGGKS

-70 QPVFEALFEYESQAH
+70 QPVFEALFEYESQPQ
-85 PLANLDFLHAKTI
+85 PLANLDFLHIKTI
-98 DLLDNPPKEHRER
+98 ELLDNPPKEHRER
-111 RFSKF
+111 RFSKL

-125 AWTSLKAE
+125 SWQSLKAE

-161 REYSESR
+161 REYSKSR

-236 QNTPPILVT
+236 ENTPPILVT

-304 ESVHFVAT
+304 NSVHFVAT

-317 GIESESH
+317 GKESESN

-352 ETAGLIDR
+352 ETAGLVDK
-360 SLPSKEEIASL
+360 SLPSKEEIDSL

-385 SIRSLRYKLTS
+385 SIRSLRYELTS
-396 KPLTLA
+396 KPLPLA
-402 EIREKLGEG
+402 EIRKKLGEG
-411 VSNQEVLRIL
+411 VSNHEALQIL
-421 DACSEELPKDTKE
+421 DACSEALPNEAKE

-457 HYCSGRSDQI
+457 HKCSGRTDQLTSDE
-467 ASDQWR
+467 WP

-485 EHCDSLVFE
+485 VHCDSLVLE

-509 EDDKQMLSSIPWKQS
+509 ENDKQKLSSIPWKQS
-524 TIIDDFDIEIEEDAD
+524 TLIDDFDIEIEEDVD
-539 EEEEQSKTRST
+539 EDEDQSKKISI
-550 AKLRQLICSRSA
+550 AKLRQLVCSRSA
-562 NDFMDAESNYDPGTG
+562 NDFVDAESNYDRRTG
-577 EVLRVESDNS
+577 EILRAESDNS
-587 VGLRLARRHDP
+587 VSLRLARRHDP

-612 QAYQQFRSIRVGAP
+612 PAFQQFRSIRVGAP

-637 THAPEKKRVNGAV
+637 AHAPRKERVTAAI
-650 PCNGRQ
+650 PYDGRQ

-685 FVYHKLWSLS
+685 FVYHKLWSQS
-695 RSEKPIDL
+695 RLEKPIDL
-703 DKLRDEV
+703 EKLRDEV
-710 IKLRPVAATIGL
+710 IKLRPVAARIGL

-730 EQLTK
+730 EQLKK
-735 AERNINTPKG
+735 AESSINTPKG
-745 SVNWIDLIHALS
+745 SVNWKDLIEALS
-757 KTEPVAYFL
+757 KTDPVAYFL
-766 PDSTAARYRYSL
+766 PESTRTRYAHSL
-778 NDPSKIS
+778 SDPLKIS
-785 EMLLLREFA
+785 EMLLLREFV

-814 RLEGA
+814 QLESVA
-819 VPPDDWLRKGQTQET
+819 SPDDWRRKGQTQET

-844 YFLRTNYCVQIADAT
+844 YFLRTNYCVQIADTT
-859 RRWMGLRFQSRYV
+859 RRWMGLRFQTRYV

-879 GGTLIRTWPTLRTN
+879 GGAVTRTWPTLRSN
-893 RRGDQRLFT
+893 RRGDQRLLT
-902 FLRLVLNLR
+902 FLRLVLNLKP
-911 QQASDDQLM
+911 QVSDDQL
-920 LDRLLREAWKA
+920 LLERLLREAWKA
-931 IYSRILVEEQRGY
+931 IYSKILVEEQRGY
-944 QLKFQE
+944 QLRFHE
-950 AEIRLANVAYKCP
+950 AEIRLVNVAYKCP
-963 VTQKLIDVSIA
+963 VTQKLVDVSIG
-974 GVSPYHNEITW
+974 GVSPYHNELTW
-985 KSLGPAK
+985 QSLGPTK
-992 PIEMPSVPF
+992 PIEMPFVPF
-1001 PFRRSMEDGRPV
+1001 PFRRSMENGRPV
-1013 SLNEINVWLDRNEKV
+1013 LLNEVNVWLDRDEKV
-1028 QAARAEG
+1028 QTARSEG

-1056 SGQLSKNRLQALE
+1056 SGQLSKNRLEALE
-1069 SRFRAGKT
+1069 NRFRAGKT

-1132 NQPHGHAVFANTVWP
+1132 NQPHGHAVFADTVWP

-1152 SIPRVSLNS
+1152 SIPRVALNS
-1161 VRIVQRHVHAFLLG
+1161 VRIVQRHVQAFLLG

-1209 RRNAEMDQVI
+1209 RKNAEMDQVI

-1235 TIRLVLDFAA
+1235 TIRLVLDYAA

-1264 EINAVGGITEDK
+1264 EINAVGGIAEDD
-1276 KHVAPEQRALCSQL
+1276 KHAEPEQRALCSQL
-1290 KRLDDEFLLKELA
+1290 KRLDEEFLLKELA

-1327 MLAEADRP
+1327 MLAESDRP

-1343 FTIQSYPSRHLS
+1343 FTTQSYPSRHLS

-1407 GFSTSSATQ
+1407 GFSASSASQ
-1416 PKQCESCSN
+1416 PKQCDSCNNSD
-1425 PELKGNGYIKPSG
+1425 LKGNGYIKPSG

-1452 EEVVYVPPTEPRL
+1452 DEVVYVPPTEPRL

-1512 SESGLASDGAEI
+1512 SESGLASEGAKV

-1555 IKRNLWLG
+1555 IKRNVWLG

-1571 QLRLKHPTLPE
+1571 QLRLKHSTLPE
-1582 VTIPETAAVSLAI
+1582 VTIPEAAAI
-1595 ALRLA
+1595 SIAISLRLA
-1600 LCQALGVETQEI
+1600 LCQALGVESQEI

-1617 NNKEQGIGYRDIYL
+1617 TNKEQGIGYRDIYL

-1644 AGFMIEG
+1644 AGSMIEE
-1651 LLNSA
+1651 LLNKA
-1656 REILEGCRC
+1656 REILAGCSC

-1705 SDYCA
+1705 NDYCS
-1710 FGSATQYE
+1710 FGPATQYE

-1742 DGNVDL
+1742 DGDVVL

-1777 ESAKRSLPWST
+1777 EAAKRSLPWSI

-1804 TVPDSS
+1804 VVPDSS
-1810 VHVEKC
+1810 VRVEKC
-1816 TIAGLVSS
+1816 TIAGLISS

-1839 ALASGWGQGT
+1839 ALGSGWGQGT

-1858 VTTTPTHKRE
+1858 LTNIPTHKRE
-1868 IDLTI
+1868 INLAL

-1880 DCTQVLINRELDG
+1880 NCTQVLVNKELDG
-1893 DISNIGT
+1893 DIVNIGT
-1900 SFWTLLESESIWLK
+1900 SFWSLLESESSWMK
-1914 RCLESGQPHKI
+1914 QCSEQGQPATI
-1925 EYCDRYI
+1925 EYCDRYV
-1932 RSPLAARVLFEI
+1932 RSPLTARVLFEL
-1944 LKRFSSTSSIQS
+1944 LKRFASTSGSQS
-1956 QLSIRTTQSQQYQIG
+1956 ELFIKTTESPQQQSG
-1971 QALYHDWRDAGAQ
+1971 HALHHDWRDSGTQRA
-1984 QSVLEHLFKSNFKV
+1984 VLDHLFKPYFKV
-1998 SVTVYPKPPNLSHSR
+1998 SVTVYARPHDLSHSR
-2013 YLSMAWAN
+2013 FLSLTWAN
-2021 GVRVDINLDQ
+2021 GLRVDVNLDQ
-2031 GVGFYRTKA
+2031 GVGFYRTKTFKS
-2040 YIPFDFSTPSDVQ
+2040 FDFALTPDLQ
-2053 AQKLAKL
+2053 AQKLSAL
-2060 RIVVENQSPSMPI
+2060 RLSVENQSPSMPVYI
-2073 YVLKPV
+2073 LKPV

>member
-1 MQLRTKLFVGYH
+1 
-13 GVPEQMIEP
+13 MIEP

-28 NQLNQRAARATIA
+28 DQLNQRAARATIA
-41 DRTPSLEALREY
+41 DRTPSLEVLREY
-53 LRQQFEHEGGMP
+53 LRQQFEVEGGKP

-70 QPVFEALFEYESQAH
+70 QPVFEALFEYESQPH
-85 PLANLDFLHAKTI
+85 PLANLDFLHVKTV

-111 RFSKF
+111 RFSKL

-125 AWTSLKAE
+125 AWQSLKAE

-161 REYSESR
+161 REYSKSR

-219 AKEDATPE
+219 AKEDASPE

-236 QNTPPILVT
+236 ENTPPILVT
-245 NATMLEYMLIRSVD
+245 NATMLEYMLIRNVD

-297 QAFEVDA
+297 EAFEVDA
-304 ESVHFVAT
+304 NSVHFVAT

-317 GIESESH
+317 GKESESS

-352 ETAGLIDR
+352 ETADIINKP
-360 SLPSKEEIASL
+360 LPTKEEFDTL
-371 ADYESRR
+371 GDYESRR

-385 SIRSLRYKLTS
+385 SIRSLRHELTS
-396 KPLTLA
+396 KPLPLA

-411 VSNQEVLRIL
+411 VSNREALQIL
-421 DACSEELPKDTKE
+421 DACSEALPKEAKE

-457 HYCSGRSDQI
+457 HKCSGRTDQLTSDR
-467 ASDQWR
+467 WP

-485 EHCDSLVFE
+485 VHCDSLVLE

-509 EDDKQMLSSIPWKQS
+509 ENDKQKLSSIPWKQS

-539 EEEEQSKTRST
+539 EEEEKSKTRST
-550 AKLRQLICSRSA
+550 AKLRQLICSRLA
-562 NDFMDAESNYDPGTG
+562 NDFMDAESNYDRSTG

-603 CVTCGEPDS
+603 CVTCGELDS
-612 QAYQQFRSIRVGAP
+612 KAYQQFRSIRVGAP

-637 THAPEKKRVNGAV
+637 AHAPRKDRVNAAI
-650 PCNGRQ
+650 PYDGRQ

-661 DSRQGTARFAAR
+661 DSRQGTARFAAQ

-685 FVYHKLWSLS
+685 FVYHKLWSTVT
-695 RSEKPIDL
+695 RVDPANL
-703 DKLRDEV
+703 DQLRKVVET
-710 IKLRPVAATIGL
+710 LRRMAKVDTFMQPTL
-722 ESLLQEKE
+722 DEKE
-730 EQLTK
+730 RELRE
-735 AERNINTPKG
+735 AETSSNLPSSTISWPDLVKSLSTTPPAK
-745 SVNWIDLIHALS
+745 
-757 KTEPVAYFL
+757 YFL
-766 PDSTAARYRYSL
+766 PESSSARYRKTIS
-778 NDPSKIS
+778 DPEKIS
-785 EMLLLREFA
+785 SMLLLREFA
-794 RRPRTG
+794 RRPRSG
-800 NSLETLGLASIHFP
+800 NSLETLGLAAIHFKS
-814 RLEGA
+814 LESA
-819 VPPDDWLRKGQTQET
+819 TPPVEWTQKGQSQEG
-834 WYLFL
+834 WSVFL
-839 KVCID
+839 KVCVD
-844 YFLRTNYCVQIADAT
+844 YFLRANFCVQISDEI
-859 RRWMGLRFQSRYV
+859 RRWMGMRFQTRYV
-872 QSPDSER
+872 LAPDADK
-879 GGTLIRTWPTLRTN
+879 GTTFTRLWPSLSN
-893 RRGDQRLFT
+893 MRRGDQRLFT
-902 FLRLVLNLR
+902 FLRLVLSLKE
-911 QQASDDQLM
+911 QSSSDQLQI
-920 LDRLLREAWKA
+920 DRLMREAWKSIFNA
-931 IYSRILVEEQRGY
+931 NIFVRSPQGNQVDFD
-944 QLKFQE
+944 K
-950 AEIRLANVAYKCP
+950 AEIRLVNKSFKCP
-963 VTQKLIDVSIA
+963 VTQKLVDATLA
-974 GVSPYHNEITW
+974 GVSPYHNDLTW
-985 KSLGPAK
+985 QVLGPVK
-992 PIEMPSVPF
+992 TIDMPRLPF
-1001 PFRRSMEDGRPV
+1001 PFRRNTEDDSPV
-1013 SLNEINVWLDRNEKV
+1013 ALTEVNSWLEADSEV
-1028 QAARAEG
+1028 QAVRAEG

-1069 SRFRAGKT
+1069 NRFRAGKT

-1152 SIPRVSLNS
+1152 SIPRVALNS
-1161 VRIVQRHVHAFLLG
+1161 VRIVQRHVQAFLLG
-1175 RFLGKK
+1175 RFLAKK
-1181 KTENATRL
+1181 RTENATRL

-1209 RRNAEMDQVI
+1209 RKNAEMDQVT
-1219 CRGIAAIVQ
+1219 CRGITAIVQ
-1228 RSALETE
+1228 RSALVTE
-1235 TIRLVLDFAA
+1235 TIRLVLDYAA

-1264 EINAVGGITEDK
+1264 EINAVGGIAEDD
-1276 KHVAPEQRALCSQL
+1276 KHAEPEQRALSSQL
-1290 KRLDDEFLLKELA
+1290 KRLDEEFLLKELA

-1343 FTIQSYPSRHLS
+1343 FTTQSYPSRHLS

-1425 PELKGNGYIKPSG
+1425 LELKGNGYIKPSG

-1452 EEVVYVPPTEPRL
+1452 DEVVYVPPTEPRL

-1512 SESGLASDGAEI
+1512 SESGLASEGAEV

-1582 VTIPETAAVSLAI
+1582 VTITDAAAVSLAI
-1595 ALRLA
+1595 ALRQA
-1600 LCQALGVETQEI
+1600 LCQALGVESQEI

-1651 LLNSA
+1651 LLNTA
-1656 REILEGCRC
+1656 REILAGCSC

-1674 DFGTQHHAEH
+1674 DFGTQHHAEQ
-1684 LDRKAALDWLNED
+1684 LDRKAALDWLSED

-1705 SDYCA
+1705 SDYCS
-1710 FGSATQYE
+1710 FGPTTQYE

-1742 DGNVDL
+1742 DGDVDL

-1777 ESAKRSLPWST
+1777 ESAKRSLPWSK

-1799 QARVY
+1799 QAKVY
-1804 TVPDSS
+1804 VLPDSS

-1816 TIAGLVSS
+1816 TIAGMISS

-1839 ALASGWGQGT
+1839 AIGSGWGQGT

-1858 VTTTPTHKRE
+1858 WANVPTQKRE
-1868 IDLTI
+1868 INLAL

-1880 DCTQVLINRELDG
+1880 DCTQVLVNKELDG
-1893 DISNIGT
+1893 DIVNIGN
-1900 SFWTLLESESIWLK
+1900 SFWSLLESESSWMKQCSEL
-1914 RCLESGQPHKI
+1914 GQPVTI
-1925 EYCDRYI
+1925 EYCDRYV
-1932 RSPLAARVLFEI
+1932 RSPLTARVLFEL
-1944 LKRFSSTSSIQS
+1944 LKRFASNAGSQS
-1956 QLSIRTTQSQQYQIG
+1956 ELFIKTTESPQQQSG
-1971 QALYHDWRDAGAQ
+1971 HALHHDWRDSGTQRA
-1984 QSVLEHLFKSNFKV
+1984 VLDHLFKPYFKV
-1998 SVTVYPKPPNLSHSR
+1998 SVTVYARPHDLNHSR
-2013 YLSMAWAN
+2013 FLSLKWAN
-2021 GVRVDINLDQ
+2021 GLRVDVNLDQ
-2031 GVGFYRTKA
+2031 GVGFYRTKTFMS
-2040 YIPFDFSTPSDVQ
+2040 FDFALTPDLQ
-2053 AQKLAKL
+2053 AQKLSAL
-2060 RIVVENQSPSMPI
+2060 RLSVENQSPSMPI
-2073 YVLKPV
+2073 YILKPA